1 RLMYVGITRAQRS
14 LQVSYCT
21 KRKRG
26 KEWSGCDPSRFIAE
40 LPQADIVYA
49 GVVKAGNVPAV
60 SKEEGMDKLA
70 RLKAM
75 LK

>member
-1 RLMYVGITRAQRS
+1 MYVGITRAQRS
-14 LQVSYCT
+14 LQISYCT
-21 KRKRG
+21 RRKRG
-26 KEWSGCDPSRFIAE
+26 KEFAGCDPSRFIAE
-40 LPQADIVYA
+40 LPQDDIVYS
-49 GVVKAGNVPAV
+49 GVVAAGTAPAV